1 MWNVRI
7 CDGSVRLSFSL
18 KLHNLHTIRWHKRVH
33 IKMDCTVICIINDDG
48 KDRILTSLHYVK
60 DPLHVCTYK
69 RTESKSATKIEI
81 ERLQIA
87 NEKKKHE
94 HSGHASH
101 STANISIVCRRRY
114 IYMHACRH
122 CLLTNAAF
130 VNSHYGWNACIAYRY
145 ILWMGPY
152 ALFPS
157 SQEIESQR

>member
-87 NEKKKHE
+87 NEKKNTNTVAMLHIALQIFQ
-94 HSGHASH
+94 SCVGVGI
-101 STANISIVCRRRY
+101 STCMHVDIVCSQMQHSLTA
-114 IYMHACRH
+114 IMDEMHALHIDTYCGWDRMH
-122 CLLTNAAF
+122 C
-130 VNSHYGWNACIAYRY
+130 SHHPKR
-145 ILWMGPY
+145 
-152 ALFPS
+152 
-157 SQEIESQR
+157 